1 MRRGKSMLDD
11 WNENFMSY
19 LQRLLPLISS
29 LLLLFISYTPL
40 DFFPVYNIRPAIGFV
55 CVYYWLI
62 HRPDLFNL
70 LSVYFLGL
78 VDDII
83 SNVPFGANI
92 FSMLVLYVLLN
103 SLIRFFNSKPFVI
116 TWYGFM
122 IMSFAAFI
130 TKWLVLSIYYAQF
143 LPFSIVFFSFMFT
156 VAVYPFLSLI
166 LAFVQNNM
174 IADEE

>member
-1 MRRGKSMLDD
+1 MLDD
-11 WNENFMSY
+11 WKENLVSY

-29 LLLLFISYTPL
+29 LVLLFISYTPL
-40 DFFPVYNIRPAIGFV
+40 DFLPVHNIRPAVGFI
-55 CVYYWLI
+55 CVYYWLV

-70 LSVYFLGL
+70 VSVYFLGL
-78 VDDII
+78 VEDII

-92 FSMLVLYVLLN
+92 FSVLVLYIMLN
-103 SLIRFFNSKPFVI
+103 NLVRFFNGKPFVI
-116 TWYGFM
+116 VWYGF
-122 IMSFAAFI
+122 IVTVFVAFF

-143 LPFSIVFFSFMFT
+143 LPFSIVFFSFLFT
-156 VAVYPFLSLI
+156 AAVYPFLSLL

>member
-1 MRRGKSMLDD
+1 MLDD
-11 WNENFMSY
+11 WKENLVIY

-29 LLLLFISYTPL
+29 LILLFISYTPL
-40 DFFPVYNIRPAIGFV
+40 NLLPVYNIRPAVGFV
-55 CVYYWLI
+55 CAYYWLI

-78 VDDII
+78 VDDTI

-92 FSMLVLYVLLN
+92 FAMLVLYVLLN
-103 SLIRFFNSKPFVI
+103 NLLRFFNGKPFVI

-122 IMSFAAFI
+122 IMSLVAFV

-143 LPFSIVFFSFMFT
+143 LPFSIVFFSFLFT
-156 VAVYPFLSLI
+156 VAFYPFLTLV